1 MAAKIVSIINLKG
14 GVGKSTL
21 AMVLGELLVFRYG
34 KKILLIDM
42 DAQGNLSYCMVP
54 AHQIETQERDG
65 RTVYHLMRAA
75 MEGSSGDIE
84 QFITHPPLVVSNIAR
99 SSAMNY
105 PGVIDMIVSVPA
117 VAELDEDLLKLW
129 EMGHPMPTGLRMSL
143 AEALEPARDKYD
155 YILIDCPPGLSLFS
169 SAALIASD
177 YYVSPIIPEPLSL
190 QGVNLVQRRAREL
203 SERYGHRLQFK
214 GVILNIVKHYR
225 NTHQRI
231 ADEIYSTYQS
241 RYEPFQFWLP
251 DNERLRKVGEFDPD
265 LPGTWAGGMG
275 AKFATLTEKYSL
287 SYRLTNPAA
296 GLLNRRDVEGPN
308 YRLEDRI
315 YNLVEEFQQRCQ

>member
-14 GVGKSTL
+14 GVGKSTM
-21 AMVLGELLVFRYG
+21 AMVLGEFLVFRYD

-54 AHQIETQERDG
+54 AHQIATQETNE

-75 MEGSSGDIE
+75 IEGNSRNVE

-99 SSAMNY
+99 SSVMSY

-117 VAELDEDLLKLW
+117 VAELDEDLLGLW
-129 EMGHPMPTGLRMSL
+129 ETGCPMPTGLRMSL

-203 SERYGHRLQFK
+203 SERFEHSLQFR

-231 ADEIYSTYQS
+231 ADEVYSVYQS

-251 DNERLRKVGEFDPD
+251 DSERLRKVGEFDPD

-275 AKFATLTEKYSL
+275 AKFATLAEKYSL

-296 GLLNRRDVEGPN
+296 GLLNRSNVEGLN
-308 YRLEDRI
+308 YRLEDRLC
-315 YNLVEEFQQRCQ
+315 NLVEEFQERCQ

>member
-21 AMVLGELLVFRYG
+21 AMVLGEFLVFRYG
-34 KKILLIDM
+34 KKVLLIDM

-54 AHQIETQERDG
+54 AHQIETQERNA
-65 RTVYHLMRAA
+65 RTVYHLTRAHMA
-75 MEGSSGDIE
+75 GNSVDVA

-99 SSAMNY
+99 SAAMNY

-117 VAELDEDLLKLW
+117 VAELDEDLLRLW
-129 EMGHPMPTGLRMSL
+129 ETGQPMPSRLRVSL

-155 YILIDCPPGLSLFS
+155 YVLIDCPPGLSLFS
-169 SAALIASD
+169 SAALMASD

-203 SERYGHRLQFK
+203 SERYAHRLQFK
-214 GVILNIVKHYR
+214 GVVLNIVKHYR
-225 NTHQRI
+225 NTHQST
-231 ADEIYSTYQS
+231 ADEIYSTQQS

-265 LPGTWAGGMG
+265 LPGRWAGGMG
-275 AKFATLTEKYSL
+275 AKFASLTEKYSL
-287 SYRLTNPAA
+287 SYRLTNPTA
-296 GLLNRRDVEGPN
+296 GLLNRSSIEGSH

-315 YNLVEEFQQRCQ
+315 CNLVEEFQERCR